1 MSMIDTLPRSR
12 SYSTIRVDSDGA
24 NDSHW
29 LYMHAGAGG
38 AHRPCFHPALMREM
52 HTHLAS
58 ISHIGQRQQGPQGQ
72 LNSLVL
78 ASDSNVFNLGGDL
91 ELFGQYIRRR
101 DRAGLLAYAM
111 SCIKGVDQFHQG
123 LDGSFRT
130 IALLQGDALGGGLEM
145 ALSCHLIVAEEDV
158 GMGLPEILF
167 GLFPGMGAYSF
178 LSRRVAPNLAEK
190 IIMEGRIYSSQ
201 EMHRMGIVDVLVPKG
216 DGVAAVQELIRQ
228 QRRAPLAQLA
238 MNAIRN
244 VVQPVRR
251 EELVAVTEIW
261 VDTALTLGE
270 KSLRT
275 MDRLVRAQTRR
286 AQAGVAA

>member
-24 NDSHW
+24 DDSHW

-38 AHRPCFHPALMREM
+38 GHRPCFHPTMMREM

-58 ISHIGQRQQGPQGQ
+58 LSHIGQQQQGQ

-101 DRAGLLAYAM
+101 DRTGLLAYAM
-111 SCIKGVDQFHQG
+111 SCIEGVDQFHQG

-190 IIMEGRIYSSQ
+190 IILEGRIYSSQ

-228 QRRAPLAQLA
+228 QRRTPLAHRA

-244 VVQPVRR
+244 VVQPIRR
-251 EELVAVTEIW
+251 EELIAVTEIW

>member
-12 SYSTIRVDSDGA
+12 FYSTIRVDSDRA

-29 LYMHAGAGG
+29 LYMHAGAG
-38 AHRPCFHPALMREM
+38 HRPCFHPTLMREM
-52 HTHLAS
+52 HSYLSS
-58 ISHIGQRQQGPQGQ
+58 ISHPGQQQQAQ

-78 ASDSNVFNLGGDL
+78 ASDGNAFNLGGDL
-91 ELFGQYIRRR
+91 DLFGQYIRRR
-101 DRAGLLAYAM
+101 DRDGLLAYAM
-111 SCIKGVDQFHQG
+111 SCIEGVYQFHKG

-244 VVQPVRR
+244 VVQPVRH

>member
-1 MSMIDTLPRSR
+1 MSMIDTLPRYH
-12 SYSTIRVDSDGA
+12 SYSTIRVDSD
-24 NDSHW
+24 NTDDSHW
-29 LYMHAGAGG
+29 LYMHAGAGAG
-38 AHRPCFHPALMREM
+38 HRPCFHPAMMREM

-58 ISHIGQRQQGPQGQ
+58 ISHIGQQQQGQ

-78 ASDSNVFNLGGDL
+78 ASDGNAFNLGGDL

-111 SCIKGVDQFHQG
+111 SCIEGVHQFHRG

-145 ALSCHLIVAEEDV
+145 ALSCHQIVAEEDV

-190 IIMEGRIYSSQ
+190 IILEGNIYSSQ

-216 DGVAAVQELIRQ
+216 QGVTAVQELIRQ
-228 QRRAPLAQLA
+228 QRRAPLARLA
-238 MNAIRN
+238 MNAVRN
-244 VVQPVRR
+244 VVQPIRR

-261 VDTALTLGE
+261 VDTALMLGE

-286 AQAGVAA
+286 AQTGVAA

>member
-1 MSMIDTLPRSR
+1 MSMFDTLPRSR

-24 NDSHW
+24 DNSHW
-29 LYMHAGAGG
+29 LYMHSGTGAN
-38 AHRPCFHPALMREM
+38 HRPCFHPALMREM
-52 HTHLAS
+52 HTYLAS
-58 ISHIGQRQQGPQGQ
+58 ISHIGQQQGQ

-78 ASDSNVFNLGGDL
+78 ASDGNAFNLGGDL

-111 SCIKGVDQFHQG
+111 SCIEGVDRFHHG

-158 GMGLPEILF
+158 GMGLPEIMF

-178 LSRRVAPNLAEK
+178 LSRRVAPHLAEK
-190 IIMEGRIYSSQ
+190 IILEGTVYSSQ

-216 DGVAAVQELIRQ
+216 QGVAAVQELIRQ
-228 QRRAPLAQLA
+228 QRRAPLAHLA
-238 MNAIRN
+238 MNAMRN
-244 VVQPVRR
+244 VVQPIRR
-251 EELVAVTEIW
+251 EELIAVTEIW
-261 VDTALTLGE
+261 VDTALALSE

-275 MDRLVRAQTRR
+275 MDRLVQAQTRR
-286 AQAGVAA
+286 ARAGVAA